1 MKHYGATGAQSA
13 VLPALDAALG
23 VQHPPGWLSDY
34 LRVMREHMPG
44 EHCRAL
50 QAIEQGPSI
59 RAFVQEHFD
68 ELAGPYDEALREL
81 YAFRNQHK
89 SFAFSYIKKQSK
101 LVDEKG
107 TGGTD
112 YMPYLDKHARTTREH
127 LLSN

>member
-34 LRVMREHMPG
+34 LKVMREHMPG
-44 EHCRAL
+44 EHRRAL

-59 RAFVQEHFD
+59 RTFVQQHKE
-68 ELAGPYDEALREL
+68 ELAEPYDEALREL

-89 SFAFSYIKKQSK
+89 VSG
-101 LVDEKG
+101 VV
-107 TGGTD
+107 
-112 YMPYLDKHARTTREH
+112 
-127 LLSN
+127 